1 MPTALSPTKEG
12 VLNTQSLPTPNVEE
26 PPERRLA
33 FLDGLRALAALW
45 VVLFHLSAGK
55 HIEALR
61 AILPTQLNTLLFDS
75 GYLGVPIFFVLSGFV
90 MAYTTKNSIFNGNY
104 AANFLLRRLARLTP
118 PYYFA
123 LLVVV
128 GSGAVKFILN
138 PSAVTEFSWVTLLAN
153 ACYVQGLLH
162 LPDLNPVFWTL
173 AIEVQFYIL
182 FACVQFLVYRASV
195 GSKNIDISWLVIYIA
210 MAIFCL
216 IVLSGW
222 MREYQKG
229 SALPY
234 LYAFFA
240 GVLAYYSGYG
250 KSFWLWLGVM
260 YIASLFV
267 LAHKLNSDFIA
278 VVAVTSAA
286 LTVAGLRGG
295 MNRWLN
301 WAWLQNVARI
311 SFSLYLLHNPVT
323 GAVFRVATKLSS
335 GGALFD
341 AVAALTSILFSILAA
356 TIAYY
361 IVERPSLRFSR
372 RLFSD
377 HKPMISHLK
386 SRVMKSDKA

>member
-1 MPTALSPTKEG
+1 
-12 VLNTQSLPTPNVEE
+12 
-26 PPERRLA
+26 
-33 FLDGLRALAALW
+33 
-45 VVLFHLSAGK
+45 
-55 HIEALR
+55 
-61 AILPTQLNTLLFDS
+61 
-75 GYLGVPIFFVLSGFV
+75 
-90 MAYTTKNSIFNGNY
+90 
-104 AANFLLRRLARLTP
+104 
-118 PYYFA
+118 
-123 LLVVV
+123 
-128 GSGAVKFILN
+128 
-138 PSAVTEFSWVTLLAN
+138 
-153 ACYVQGLLH
+153 
-162 LPDLNPVFWTL
+162 
-173 AIEVQFYIL
+173 
-182 FACVQFLVYRASV
+182 
-195 GSKNIDISWLVIYIA
+195 
-210 MAIFCL
+210 
-216 IVLSGW
+216 
-222 MREYQKG
+222 
-229 SALPY
+229 
-234 LYAFFA
+234 
-240 GVLAYYSGYG
+240 
-250 KSFWLWLGVM
+250 M